1 MARYFRVSISDTNQN
16 GPFDVF
22 YGIDGSGPY
31 DEALLYNDPPYD
43 PPQPA
48 VNQPKSAFTGGNKL
62 SVIVP
67 DNALFIYVIQQSPY
81 VESRLTLPPPP
92 TPSPTTAAPTAAPT
106 TASPTT
112 AAPTAAPTTSAPTT
126 AAPTTAAPTTAAPTT
141 AAPTTAAPTTA
152 SPTPNPTT
160 AAPTT
165 AAPTTAAP
173 TTASPTPNPTT
184 AAPTTAAPTTAS
196 PTPNP
201 TTASP
206 TPNPTTSAPTTAAPT
221 PNPTTSAPTTAAPTT
236 AAPTTTAPTPNPTT
250 PSPTPPPTGVSCYN
264 IFFTS
269 YTIGEC
275 YSFPN
280 EYETSQTVGIE
291 LSGSSIVDVHVTG
304 AFTDGMPFEAT
315 IPAGYNGTYIIDY
328 RTCGCYTSQCLTG
341 NGVDTISVT
350 AYGGTV
356 SIPSCGEL
364 PNQFI
369 ALFPTQSL
377 FITAMSYNCVTPSI
391 RFNFT
396 GGVAPYSASI
406 SRDSNGDPIWSY
418 TNITTTPFDATSI
431 PSGQIYYPAIKDAT
445 GTIVEGSPIYD
456 CATLDVTFKI
466 DNSLNPLASGNIYYP
481 AILVSGSQNR
491 GTSYRVTGSLNTLVS
506 VTALM
511 DSGTTFLGWSYVS
524 GSRAGIFNTGNTIQI
539 PLTDSG
545 STYYAIIDRNIV
557 SSSFCYYN
565 ANPIGLVECDAC
577 AVTSTVYFDG
587 YALTGSN
594 YANINWYSDVN
605 LTTLVPTGYYKLV
618 ETEIS
623 TPIYNVS
630 GNPVQTRTLTGFCSD
645 SLLTC

>member
-31 DEALLYNDPPYD
+31 DEALLYNNPPYD
-43 PPQPA
+43 PPRPA

-126 AAPTTAAPTTAAPTT
+126 AAPTTAAPTTSAPTT

-165 AAPTTAAP
+165 AAPTTSAP

-236 AAPTTTAPTPNPTT
+236 AAPTTAAPTPNPTT

-406 SRDSNGDPIWSY
+406 SRNSNGDPIWSY

-577 AVTSTVYFDG
+577 AITSTVYFDG

>member
-43 PPQPA
+43 PPRPA

-67 DNALFIYVIQQSPY
+67 DNAVYIYVIQQSPY

-92 TPSPTTAAPTAAPT
+92 TPAPTTAAPTAAPT
-106 TASPTT
+106 TAAPTT
-112 AAPTAAPTTSAPTT
+112 AAPTAAPTT

-141 AAPTTAAPTTA
+141 AAPTTSAPTTAAPTTA

-173 TTASPTPNPTT
+173 TTAAPTT
-184 AAPTTAAPTTAS
+184 AAPTTAAPTTA
-196 PTPNP
+196 
-201 TTASP
+201 
-206 TPNPTTSAPTTAAPT
+206 
-221 PNPTTSAPTTAAPTT
+221 APTTAAPTT
-236 AAPTTTAPTPNPTT
+236 SAPTTPAPTS
-250 PSPTPPPTGVSCYN
+250 PSTGVSCYN

-275 YSFPN
+275 YSYPN

-315 IPAGYNGTYIIDY
+315 IPAGYTGTYILDF
-328 RTCGCYTSQCLTG
+328 RSCGCYASQCLTG

-356 SIPSCGEL
+356 SIPSCGES

-431 PSGQIYYPAIKDAT
+431 PSGQIYYPTLKDAV
-445 GTIVEGSPIYD
+445 GTIVEASPIYD
-456 CATLDVTFKI
+456 CATLDLTFKVVP
-466 DNSLNPLASGNIYYP
+466 LNNLASANIYYP
-481 AILVSGSQNR
+481 PIIVSGSQNK
-491 GTSYRVTGSLNTLVS
+491 GTSFKATGSKGTLIA
-506 VTALM
+506 VTALA
-511 DSGTTFLGWSYVS
+511 DSGTTIVGWSYDS
-524 GSRAGIFNTGNTIQI
+524 SSRSSVFNTGTTIQV
-539 PLTDSG
+539 PLTTTG
-545 STYYAIIDRNIV
+545 STIYALVDRNIV
-557 SSSFCYYN
+557 SASFCYYN
-565 ANPIGLVECDAC
+565 SDPIGTEDCQAC
-577 AVTSTVYFDG
+577 AVTKTIYYNG
-587 YALTGSN
+587 ALLTGSN
-594 YANINWYSDVN
+594 YTNVTWFKDVN
-605 LTTLVPTGYYKLV
+605 LTTTADAGYYKLV
-618 ETEIS
+618 ES
-623 TPIYNVS
+623 TPKISNPIYQVS
-630 GNPVQTRTLTGFCSD
+630 AGPVQTRTLTGFCLD
-645 SLLTC
+645 STLTC

>member
-43 PPQPA
+43 PPRPA

-67 DNALFIYVIQQSPY
+67 DNAVYIYVIQQSPY

-92 TPSPTTAAPTAAPT
+92 TPAPTTAAPTAAPT
-106 TASPTT
+106 TAAPTT
-112 AAPTAAPTTSAPTT
+112 AAPTAAPTT

-141 AAPTTAAPTTA
+141 AAPTTSAPTTAAPTTA

-173 TTASPTPNPTT
+173 TTAAPTT
-184 AAPTTAAPTTAS
+184 AAPTTAAPTTA
-196 PTPNP
+196 
-201 TTASP
+201 
-206 TPNPTTSAPTTAAPT
+206 
-221 PNPTTSAPTTAAPTT
+221 APTTAAPTT
-236 AAPTTTAPTPNPTT
+236 AAPTTAAPTTAAPTTSAPTT
-250 PSPTPPPTGVSCYN
+250 PAPTSPSTGVSCYN

-275 YSFPN
+275 YSYPN

-315 IPAGYNGTYIIDY
+315 IPAGYTGTYILDF
-328 RTCGCYTSQCLTG
+328 RSCGCYASQCLTG

-356 SIPSCGEL
+356 SIPSCGES

-431 PSGQIYYPAIKDAT
+431 PSGQIYYPTLKDAV
-445 GTIVEGSPIYD
+445 GTIVEASPIYD
-456 CATLDVTFKI
+456 CATLDLTFKVVP
-466 DNSLNPLASGNIYYP
+466 LNNLASANIYYP
-481 AILVSGSQNR
+481 PIIVSGSQNK
-491 GTSYRVTGSLNTLVS
+491 GTSFKATGSKGTLIA
-506 VTALM
+506 VTALA
-511 DSGTTFLGWSYVS
+511 DSGTTIVGWSYDS
-524 GSRAGIFNTGNTIQI
+524 SSRSSVFNTGTTIQV
-539 PLTDSG
+539 PLTTTG
-545 STYYAIIDRNIV
+545 STIYALVDRNIV
-557 SSSFCYYN
+557 SASFCYYN
-565 ANPIGLVECDAC
+565 SDPIGTEDCQAC
-577 AVTSTVYFDG
+577 AVTKTIYYNG
-587 YALTGSN
+587 ALLTGSN
-594 YANINWYSDVN
+594 YTNVTWFKDVN
-605 LTTLVPTGYYKLV
+605 LTTTADAGYYKLV
-618 ETEIS
+618 ES
-623 TPIYNVS
+623 TPKISNPIYQVS
-630 GNPVQTRTLTGFCSD
+630 AGPVQTRTLTGFCLD
-645 SLLTC
+645 STLTC

>member
-43 PPQPA
+43 PPRPA

-67 DNALFIYVIQQSPY
+67 DNAVYIYVIQQSPY

-92 TPSPTTAAPTAAPT
+92 TPAPTTAAPTA
-106 TASPTT
+106 
-112 AAPTAAPTTSAPTT
+112 APTT

-152 SPTPNPTT
+152 
-160 AAPTT
+160 APTT
-165 AAPTTAAP
+165 AAPTT
-173 TTASPTPNPTT
+173 
-184 AAPTTAAPTTAS
+184 
-196 PTPNP
+196 
-201 TTASP
+201 
-206 TPNPTTSAPTTAAPT
+206 SAPTTPAPT
-221 PNPTTSAPTTAAPTT
+221 S
-236 AAPTTTAPTPNPTT
+236 
-250 PSPTPPPTGVSCYN
+250 PSTGVSCYN

-275 YSFPN
+275 YSYPN

-315 IPAGYNGTYIIDY
+315 IPAGYTGTYILDF
-328 RTCGCYTSQCLTG
+328 RSCGCYASQCLTG

-356 SIPSCGEL
+356 SIPSCGES

-431 PSGQIYYPAIKDAT
+431 PSGQIYYPTLKDAV
-445 GTIVEGSPIYD
+445 GTIVEASPIYD
-456 CATLDVTFKI
+456 CATLDLTFKVVP
-466 DNSLNPLASGNIYYP
+466 LNNLASANIYYP
-481 AILVSGSQNR
+481 PIIVSGSQNK
-491 GTSYRVTGSLNTLVS
+491 GTSFKATGSKGTLIA
-506 VTALM
+506 VTALA
-511 DSGTTFLGWSYVS
+511 DSGTTIVGWSYDS
-524 GSRAGIFNTGNTIQI
+524 SSRSSVFNTGTTIQV
-539 PLTDSG
+539 PLTTTG
-545 STYYAIIDRNIV
+545 STIYALVDRNIV
-557 SSSFCYYN
+557 SASFCYYN
-565 ANPIGLVECDAC
+565 SDPIGTEDCQAC
-577 AVTSTVYFDG
+577 AVTKTIYYNG
-587 YALTGSN
+587 ALLTGSN
-594 YANINWYSDVN
+594 YTNVTWFKDVN
-605 LTTLVPTGYYKLV
+605 LTTTADAGYYKLV
-618 ETEIS
+618 ES
-623 TPIYNVS
+623 TPKISNPIYQVS
-630 GNPVQTRTLTGFCSD
+630 AGPVQTRTLTGFCLD
-645 SLLTC
+645 STLTC